1 MYQKKNGDFLPDNF
15 DHEQSLVFETEKGL
29 VIFSS
34 CSHAGAADI
43 IGEVSETFT
52 EKKVFYLIGGFNL
65 FNKTDEENPSPTT
78 STLLTLTTVH
88 NV

>member
-1 MYQKKNGDFLPDNF
+1 MYQKKNGGFLPDNF

-43 IGEVSETFT
+43 IREVSETFP
-52 EKKVFYLIGGFNL
+52 EKRF
-65 FNKTDEENPSPTT
+65 SP
-78 STLLTLTTVH
+78 
-88 NV
+88 